1 MRKTCAIALAVALGG
16 CGAASKTPA
25 PAATSAAPP
34 AANEAEINPQLL
46 RRFKPI
52 PGQGGS
58 ASVTPEKIALGRMLF
73 YDVRLSKAQTL
84 SCNSCHDLAKHG
96 MDARPFS
103 VGHKGQVGVRN
114 APTVYNAA
122 THIAQFW
129 DGRAAT
135 VEEQAKGPILNPIEM
150 ANEETRVIGTLSS
163 IPAYVDAF
171 RASYPGR
178 AQPITLENVG
188 DAIGA
193 FERGLV
199 TRSRWDQ
206 FIAGKS
212 DALSPPEKRGLRTFL
227 DIGCMACHTGP
238 QVGASMFQRV
248 GVMEPWPN
256 QRDLGRAAITKSPV
270 DRMMFKVP
278 SLKNIVETGPYFHD
292 GSATTLKD
300 AIRTMGRYQVGVL
313 LSDQEVD
320 AIASWMRSMTGEPDP
335 VYIAMPK
342 LPPSTARTPKPVL
355 D

>member
-1 MRKTCAIALAVALGG
+1 VALTG
-16 CGAASKTPA
+16 CGAANNAPA
-25 PAATSAAPP
+25 PAAGAAP
-34 AANEAEINPQLL
+34 AANESEINPQLL

-52 PGQGGS
+52 PGQGGN
-58 ASVTPEKIALGRMLF
+58 AAVTPEKVALGRMLF
-73 YDVRLSKAQTL
+73 YDVRLSKAQNL

-103 VGHKGQVGVRN
+103 VGHKNQVGARN

-122 THIAQFW
+122 THVAQFW

-150 ANEETRVIGTLSS
+150 ANDEPRVVGTLSS
-163 IPAYVDAF
+163 IPAYVEAF
-171 RASYPGR
+171 KAAYPGR
-178 AQPITLENVG
+178 AQPITLDNVG
-188 DAIGA
+188 DALGA

-199 TRSRWDQ
+199 TTSRWDQ
-206 FIAGKS
+206 FIAGKT
-212 DALSPPEKRGLRTFL
+212 DALSAPEKRGLRTFL

-256 QRDLGRAAITKSPV
+256 QRDVGRAAITKSPV

-278 SLKNIVETGPYFHD
+278 SLKNITATGPYFHD
-292 GSATTLKD
+292 GSAATLED

-313 LSDQEVD
+313 LTDPQVA
-320 AIASWMRSMTGEPDP
+320 AIASWMRSLTGEADP

-342 LPPSTARTPKPVL
+342 LPPSTERTPKPIL

>member
-1 MRKTCAIALAVALGG
+1 MRHAHAIGVAVALVG
-16 CGAASKTPA
+16 CGAANEVPH
-25 PAATSAAPP
+25 PAAGAAVS
-34 AANEAEINPQLL
+34 AANETEINPQLL

-58 ASVTPEKIALGRMLF
+58 AAVTPEKVALGRMLF
-73 YDVRLSKAQTL
+73 FDARLSKGQKL

-103 VGHKGQVGVRN
+103 VGHKGQIGARN

-129 DGRAAT
+129 DGRAET

-150 ANEETRVIGTLSS
+150 ANDEARVVATLTS

-171 RASYPGR
+171 KAAYPGR
-178 AQPITLENVG
+178 SQAITLDNVG

-199 TRSRWDQ
+199 TKSRWDQ
-206 FIAGKS
+206 FIAGKA
-212 DALSPPEKRGLRTFL
+212 DALSAAEKRGLRTFL

-248 GVMEPWPN
+248 GVIEPWPN
-256 QRDLGRAAITKSPV
+256 QHDVGRAAITKSPV

-278 SLKNIVETGPYFHD
+278 SLKNITETGPYFHD
-292 GSATTLKD
+292 GSAKTLAD

-313 LSDQEVD
+313 LTDAEVSS
-320 AIASWMRSMTGEPDP
+320 IASWMRSMTGDPDP
-335 VYIAMPK
+335 IYVAMPK
-342 LPPSTARTPKPVL
+342 LPPSTERTPKPIL
-355 D
+355 N

>member
-1 MRKTCAIALAVALGG
+1 MRFTSRAFLAVVLAG
-16 CGAASKTPA
+16 CGAAPKGQPA
-25 PAATSAAPP
+25 SSNPP
-34 AANEAEINPQLL
+34 PVAANETEINPQLL

-58 ASVTPEKIALGRMLF
+58 AAVTPEKVSLGRMLF
-73 YDVRLSKAQTL
+73 YDVRLSKAQDL

-96 MDARPFS
+96 MDGRPFS
-103 VGHKGQVGVRN
+103 VGHKHQPGTRN

-150 ANEETRVIGTLSS
+150 ANEERRVVETLSS
-163 IPAYVDAF
+163 IPAYVGAF
-171 RASYPGR
+171 RAAYP
-178 AQPITLENVG
+178 ATDQPITLNNVG

-199 TRSRWDQ
+199 TTSRWDQ

-212 DALSPPEKRGLRTFL
+212 ETLTPTEKRGLRIFL
-227 DIGCMACHTGP
+227 DLGCMACHTGP

-248 GVMEPWPN
+248 GVIEPWPN
-256 QRDLGRAAITKSPV
+256 QKDIGRAAITKSPV

-278 SLKNIVETGPYFHD
+278 SLKNIAETGPYFHD
-292 GSATTLKD
+292 GSAKTLAE
-300 AIRTMGRYQVGVL
+300 AIRAMARYQVGVVI
-313 LSDQEVD
+313 SDQEVE
-320 AIASWMRSMTGEPDP
+320 AIVAWMRSMSGEPDP
-335 VYIAMPK
+335 VYVAMPK
-342 LPPSTARTPKPVL
+342 LPVSTARTPKPVL

>member
-1 MRKTCAIALAVALGG
+1 MRATCAVTFVAALAG
-16 CGAASKTPA
+16 CGGGSRTPS
-25 PAATSAAPP
+25 PAGGGAGLP
-34 AANEAEINPQLL
+34 AANETEINPQLL

-58 ASVTPEKIALGRMLF
+58 AAMTAEKVALGRMLF
-73 YDVRLSKAQTL
+73 FDVRLSKGQAL

-96 MDARPFS
+96 MDGRPFS
-103 VGHKGQVGVRN
+103 IGHKSQVGVRN

-129 DGRAAT
+129 DGRAET

-150 ANEETRVIGTLSS
+150 ANDETRVVATLSS

-171 RASYPGR
+171 RTAYPGR
-178 AQPITLENVG
+178 AQPITLDNVG

-199 TRSRWDQ
+199 TRSRWDE

-212 DALSPPEKRGLRTFL
+212 DALTAPEKQGLRTFL
-227 DIGCMACHTGP
+227 NIGCMACHTGP

-256 QRDLGRAAITKSPV
+256 QRDLGRAAITKSPI
-270 DRMMFKVP
+270 DKMMFKVP
-278 SLKNIVETGPYFHD
+278 SLKNIAETGPYFHD
-292 GSATTLKD
+292 GSAKTLPD
-300 AIRTMGRYQVGVL
+300 AIRAMGRYQVGVVL
-313 LSDQEVD
+313 TEPEIA
-320 AIASWMRSMTGEPDP
+320 AIAAWMRALSGDADP

-342 LPPSTARTPKPVL
+342 LPSSTERTPRPIL
-355 D
+355 N